1 MPLIQSMLDTD
12 LYKFTM
18 MQVVY
23 HQFSG
28 AQVAYR
34 YKCRN
39 PGVDLRP
46 FATEIGRE
54 VEALAELRFQPE
66 ELDYLAGLRFIKP
79 DFVDFL
85 DRFRFNPKYVDLAG
99 LTNPDRDFVCG
110 PWVQTILFEIPLLA
124 LITETYYRNTRPAPD
139 FSEGERRL
147 QEKIDLVADVPVDF
161 KVSEFG
167 TRRRAFRGWQERVLA
182 RLKDG
187 MPGHLFGTSNV
198 DLARRYKLIPVGTM
212 AHEFL
217 QACQVLGGNLR
228 DFQKFAFE
236 TWAMEYRGDLG
247 IALTDTIGMEA
258 FLSDFDMF
266 FCKLFDGVRHDS
278 GDPFEWGERMIAHYK
293 ANRVDPRGKVLMFS
307 DGLTIPL
314 ALSIY
319 RRFAGRAITGFG
331 IGTDLTNDLGYE
343 RLDSVIK
350 MTSCNG
356 RPVAKLS
363 DAPGKTMCADPQY
376 VAYLKH
382 IFRRDAALAPAGLAA

>member
-124 LITETYYRNTRPAPD
+124 LNHRDLLPQHAAGAGLQRGRTAPA
-139 FSEGERRL
+139 GEDR
-147 QEKIDLVADVPVDF
+147 
-161 KVSEFG
+161 SG
-167 TRRRAFRGWQERVLA
+167 RRRAG
-182 RLKDG
+182 G
-187 MPGHLFGTSNV
+187 
-198 DLARRYKLIPVGTM
+198 
-212 AHEFL
+212 L
-217 QACQVLGGNLR
+217 Q
-228 DFQKFAFE
+228 
-236 TWAMEYRGDLG
+236 
-247 IALTDTIGMEA
+247 
-258 FLSDFDMF
+258 
-266 FCKLFDGVRHDS
+266 GVRVRH
-278 GDPFEWGERMIAHYK
+278 P
-293 ANRVDPRGKVLMFS
+293 
-307 DGLTIPL
+307 
-314 ALSIY
+314 
-319 RRFAGRAITGFG
+319 
-331 IGTDLTNDLGYE
+331 
-343 RLDSVIK
+343 
-350 MTSCNG
+350 
-356 RPVAKLS
+356 
-363 DAPGKTMCADPQY
+363 
-376 VAYLKH
+376 
-382 IFRRDAALAPAGLAA
+382 PAGLPRLAGTGSRAPEGRHARPPLRNQQRGSRAPL